1 MEDRKIVVKDPET
14 GEEKEMTLTFMPGC
28 FDELIADG
36 VSQEEIEGIIKEV
49 AELFAS
55 GEAQKNAVPVE
66 WDKDDLSE

>member
-1 MEDRKIVVKDPET
+1 MEDRKILVKDPET
-14 GEEKEMTLTFMPGC
+14 GEEKEMSLVFMPGC

-49 AELFAS
+49 AEMFAS

-66 WDKDDLSE
+66 WDKDDV